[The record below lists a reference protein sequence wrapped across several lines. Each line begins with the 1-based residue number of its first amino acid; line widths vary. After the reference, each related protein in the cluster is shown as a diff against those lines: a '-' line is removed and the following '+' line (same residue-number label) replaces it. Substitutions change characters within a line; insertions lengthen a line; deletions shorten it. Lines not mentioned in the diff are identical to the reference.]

1 MDNKKAKIVMITMF
15 KNESRVIKR
24 MLDSCKPYIDYY
36 VMQNNGSTD
45 GTDVIAKQFLEENNL
60 AGEIY
65 NVEEGWVGFGW
76 NRDHLI
82 QYCQKSTNHGCD
94 WILKMDCDEVL
105 QVDDDF
111 DWSIF
116 DNTNIRSFNI
126 TAIGGNCIYHR
137 CWMWNAKLPWR
148 FNHDDA
154 HETIYCEIP
163 EIGTDYAAVNVPTK
177 FKHIGYNEGQSY
189 SVPTKYVTDALKL
202 EEKLIREDTMLKDLY
217 HFWYVGK
224 SYNDCYRGNFFPL
237 KQSHSREYA
246 KRCIFYFTEYINH
259 VFKDTGVYEHELVYN
274 AYNMVADAYEFL
286 GDSHTAIKMYEY
298 AHKVISRRNE
308 HLFGL
313 ARVAEKVGDYE
324 KMFWAANIMNNP
336 ERVCPFPNYV
346 VFLITTLYIDGGPAV
361 TDLYARAKSL
371 YEGSKESKAKYP
383 LILNTSRNKRMFI
396 VDNFYKNPDEVR
408 AFALQQE
415 FKADIR
421 WYKGLRT
428 TQPFRTPEIKSAFER
443 IMGERIV
450 SWEDNGVNGCFQI
463 TTAEDPQVYH
473 HDSQKWAA
481 MIYLSPNAPYESG
494 TRLHTSKINGVGHM
508 LSGKELIDQA
518 FSVGFYDSTKFNVV
532 DSAGNVYNRLV
543 IMDAQCIHSA
553 GPYFGNSPE
562 TGRLTHL
569 FFFD

>member
-1 MDNKKAKIVMITMF
+1 MNNKKAKIVMITMF
-15 KNESRVIKR
+15 KNESRVLKR
-24 MLDSCKPYIDYY
+24 MLDSCKPYVDYY

-45 GTDVIAKQFLEENNL
+45 GSGEIAKQFLEENNL
-60 AGEIY
+60 PGEIY
-65 NVEEGWVGFGW
+65 EVEEGWIGFGW

-82 QYCQKSTNHGCD
+82 QYCQKNSNHGCD

-105 QVDDDF
+105 EIDDDF
-111 DWSIF
+111 DWSPL
-116 DNTNIRSFNI
+116 DNKETHAFNI
-126 TAIGGNCIYHR
+126 TAIGGDCIYYR
-137 CWMWNAKLPWR
+137 TWMWNARMPWR

-163 EIGTDYAAVNVPTK
+163 DIGEGYAAANLPTS
-177 FKHIGYNEGQSY
+177 FRQIGYSEGQSY

-202 EEKLIREDTMLKDLY
+202 EERLIRENTMLTDLY
-217 HFWYVGK
+217 HFWYIGK
-224 SYNDCYRGNFFPL
+224 SYNDCYRGDFFPL
-237 KQSHSREYA
+237 KEAHRREYA
-246 KRCIFYFTEYINH
+246 KRCIFYLQEYINH
-259 VFKDTGVYEHELVYN
+259 MFKDTGVYENELVYN
-274 AYNMVADAYEFL
+274 SYNCMAEAYNFL
-286 GDSHTAIKMYEY
+286 GDPQTAIKMYEY
-298 AHKVISRRNE
+298 SHKVISRRNE

-313 ARVAEKVGDYE
+313 AAICEQVGDYE
-324 KMFWAANIMNNP
+324 KMFWAASIMNNP
-336 ERVCPFPNYV
+336 ERKCPFPDYV
-346 VFLITTLYIDGGPAV
+346 VFLIRPYYIDCGDHV
-361 TDLYARAKSL
+361 KNLYNRAKKL
-371 YEGSKESKAKYP
+371 YEDSKVSKPIYP
-383 LILNTSRNKRMFI
+383 LNINTSRNKRMFI

-428 TQPFRTPEIKSAFER
+428 TQPFRTQEIKSAFER

-450 SWEDNGVNGCFQI
+450 QWEEHGVNGCFQI

-473 HDSQKWAA
+473 HDLQKWAA

-494 TRLHTSKINGVGHM
+494 TRLHRSKINGVGHM
-508 LSGKELIDQA
+508 LQGQELIDEA

-532 DSAGNVYNRLV
+532 DSAGNIYNRLV